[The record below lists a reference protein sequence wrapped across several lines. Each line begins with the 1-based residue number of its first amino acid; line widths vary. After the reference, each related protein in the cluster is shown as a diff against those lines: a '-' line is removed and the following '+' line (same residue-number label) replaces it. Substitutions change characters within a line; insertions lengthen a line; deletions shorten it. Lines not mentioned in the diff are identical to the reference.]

1 MKRSERLRRVALL
14 CCHCLRNVALYR
26 SAWRRRELIVRRQF
40 WVNANGNA
48 IDIAVLEW
56 CKLFADRKG
65 KHHWTRVVSDE
76 AAFLAQ
82 LLRALGMSAKEFHD
96 FARSVLRYRN
106 KFVAHL
112 DDERT
117 MHIPATR
124 VLRRSAAFLYDWLRA
139 DAIDSQYLQDAP
151 SCARE
156 HYSAFYS
163 HGRAEHLRNAA

>member
-1 MKRSERLRRVALL
+1 M
-14 CCHCLRNVALYR
+14 
-26 SAWRRRELIVRRQF
+26 
-40 WVNANGNA
+40 
-48 IDIAVLEW
+48 
-56 CKLFADRKG
+56 
-65 KHHWTRVVSDE
+65 VSDE

-139 DAIDSQYLQDAP
+139 DAIDSEHLQDAP